1 MAKLFSSQDVKLLL
15 EQHSRRLNS
24 LKAASSVSEQYLSQI
39 KTTSD
44 NLAMQEV
51 SVLSSA
57 DIRNLRVENAR
68 LILYIKSILLP
79 FCDTNSISNEKVYEH
94 AAHTLLLWQSP

>member
-24 LKAASSVSEQYLSQI
+24 LKAASSVPEQYLSQI

-51 SVLSSA
+51 MNVLRGVPV
-57 DIRNLRVENAR
+57 DELTKQKKG
-68 LILYIKSILLP
+68 LKIKPLL
-79 FCDTNSISNEKVYEH
+79 DNGYRTV
-94 AAHTLLLWQSP
+94 AAI